1 MIQEF
6 NIYKTQEVQKKIL
19 DGQRY
24 GIRNMECEIWKK
36 ARVRNSIPRLFFTKA
51 FWEQEW

>member
-19 DGQRY
+19 DGQKY
-24 GIRNMECEIWKK
+24 GIRNMEKGEGAKQHTP
-36 ARVRNSIPRLFFTKA
+36 SFFTKA